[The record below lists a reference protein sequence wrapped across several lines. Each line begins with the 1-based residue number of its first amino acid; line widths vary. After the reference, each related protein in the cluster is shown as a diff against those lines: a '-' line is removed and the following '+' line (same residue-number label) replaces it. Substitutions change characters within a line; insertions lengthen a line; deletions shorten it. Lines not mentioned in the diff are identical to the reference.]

1 MGKYSKAL
9 KTKWIQDE
17 IDADCIDFMETFGLY
32 LCDKKEKTDRFP
44 GRNAVTTSQMRNIF
58 SEVKR
63 IEVKLSE
70 PNKWKNEQANILLL
84 RPKIA
89 YNTARVISSKRESK
103 IVDLRDV
110 LESGLLA
117 VSDEKIIKK
126 ESLEEADYNNL
137 ISNFKRFSQV
147 LEGIIAY
154 HKVYGGKD

>member
-1 MGKYSKAL
+1 MGKYKNTL
-9 KTKWIQDE
+9 KSEWITKE
-17 IDADCIDFMETFGLY
+17 IDADCIDFMEKFGLY

-63 IEVKLSE
+63 IEVKLIGQKE
-70 PNKWKNEQANILLL
+70 WKDGQYSKVLLL

-89 YNTARVISSKRESK
+89 YNTARVLSSKRETK
-103 IVDLRDV
+103 MVDLREV
-110 LESGLLA
+110 LESGLRE
-117 VSDEKIIKK
+117 VKSPPDFI
-126 ESLEEADYNNL
+126 
-137 ISNFKRFSQV
+137 RFSQV

>member
-1 MGKYSKAL
+1 MSKYSKAL
-9 KTKWIQDE
+9 KSKWIQDE
-17 IDADCIDFMETFGLY
+17 IDADCIDFMEEFGLY
-32 LCDKKEKTDRFP
+32 LCDKKDKNDRFP

-63 IEVKLSE
+63 IEVKLTDKE
-70 PNKWKNEQANILLL
+70 QWKKEKVNVLLL

-89 YNTARVISSKRESK
+89 YNTARVISSKRESRM
-103 IVDLRDV
+103 IDFREV

-117 VSDEKIIKK
+117 IDDD
-126 ESLEEADYNNL
+126 LNH
-137 ISNFKRFSQV
+137 FKRFSQL